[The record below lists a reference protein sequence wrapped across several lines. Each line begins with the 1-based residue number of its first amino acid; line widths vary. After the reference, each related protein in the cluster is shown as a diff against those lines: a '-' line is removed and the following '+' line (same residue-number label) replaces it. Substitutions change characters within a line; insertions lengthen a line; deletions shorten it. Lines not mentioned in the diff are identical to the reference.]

1 MIKYAKETRSSCLF
15 GNGAERTDFFRYGH
29 SGDTKK
35 AAKSQ
40 SVEASRTIKAV
51 PGTPEGVLLMH
62 RGDQDADFRSGVFWP
77 AP

>member
-1 MIKYAKETRSSCLF
+1 MVTGLSALIFSDMATAETQ
-15 GNGAERTDFFRYGH
+15 
-29 SGDTKK
+29 KK
-35 AAKSQ
+35 AANSQ
-40 SVEASRTIKAV
+40 SVKASPTIKAV